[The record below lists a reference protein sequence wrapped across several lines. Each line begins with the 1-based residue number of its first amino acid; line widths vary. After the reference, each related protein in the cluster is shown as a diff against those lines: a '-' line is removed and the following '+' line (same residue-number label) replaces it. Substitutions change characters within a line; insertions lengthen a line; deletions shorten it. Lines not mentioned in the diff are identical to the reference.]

1 MASSSAGGVLPP
13 RYKLSYFYEE
23 VKKEW
28 MDISESR
35 TTLAKL
41 LNISASHLVSL
52 QYDEDNSKLYFNRFF
67 YCDDKLS
74 EKEYTTNL
82 ISDEVLTTLITL
94 FFFY

>member
-1 MASSSAGGVLPP
+1 MI
-13 RYKLSYFYEE
+13 Y
-23 VKKEW
+23 
-28 MDISESR
+28 ISESR
-35 TTLAKL
+35 TNLAKL